1 MRDWQP
7 CAAVSVGVRHWAR
20 FAQLIPNLRCVLVV
34 CRIGVVPVGFPTL
47 HWFYGCHAE
56 RILVGKADFRVV
68 ASLFILL
75 PPSEGKAEGGAAA
88 TKWRESSGVF
98 GKQLAAQRKM
108 LVDQLTKS
116 KGGDEKLLGVS
127 KAHLAR
133 AKSAN
138 LSLRGAPTLPAYER
152 YTGVVWD
159 HLDLATLT
167 SPQHARALNSIV
179 VISGLLGAV
188 SASDPTPDYRLKMG
202 ARFAPFGLLS
212 KWWHDSLSETLNK
225 AFKGSVVIDLLPQE
239 HRASFT
245 LDTDLVGE
253 YFVVGLHEKTG
264 KAGGH
269 DAKAAK
275 GRLARHIITECTTA
289 SKALPSLKSFRDPR
303 FVVKIEK

>member
-1 MRDWQP
+1 M
-7 CAAVSVGVRHWAR
+7 
-20 FAQLIPNLRCVLVV
+20 
-34 CRIGVVPVGFPTL
+34 
-47 HWFYGCHAE
+47 
-56 RILVGKADFRVV
+56 GKADFRVV

-75 PPSEGKAEGGAAA
+75 PPSEGKAEGGVKSA
-88 TKWRESSGVF
+88 KWRESSGEF
-98 GKQLAAQRKM
+98 GKQLALQRKA
-108 LVDQLTKS
+108 LVDQLAKA

-138 LSLRGAPTLPAYER
+138 VSLRGAPTLAAHDR

-159 HLDLATLT
+159 HLDLATLSAT
-167 SPQHARALNSIV
+167 QRTRALNSIV

-188 SASDPTPDYRLKMG
+188 SAHDPIPDYRLKMG
-202 ARFAPFGLLS
+202 ARFTPFGLLS

-225 AFKGSVVIDLLPQE
+225 TFTGSVVIDLLPQE
-239 HRASFT
+239 HRAAFT
-245 LDTDLVGE
+245 LDTELLGDYFLVG
-253 YFVVGLHEKTG
+253 LNEKTG

-275 GRLARHIITECTTA
+275 GKLARHLITECTTA
-289 SKALPSLKSFRDPR
+289 SKALQSLKSFRDPR